1 MALIFY
7 FSSQSKP
14 QIPNVDWHLFDKLY
28 HVLEYTVLGI
38 LVAHAFVNASFNI
51 FRRAPWVFSFL
62 FVILYGA
69 SDEWH
74 QSFVPGRVVSVLDWT
89 ADCLGGF
96 LGVVSMYLWSRFSKA
111 SLKTPDL
118 SVEDSR

>member
-7 FSSQSKP
+7 FSSLSKP
-14 QIPNVDWHLFDKLY
+14 HIPNVDWHLFDKLY

-51 FRRAPWVFSFL
+51 FRRAPWIFSFL

-74 QSFVPGRVVSVLDWT
+74 QSFVPGRVVSILDWT

-96 LGVVSMYLWSRFSKA
+96 LGVVSMYLWCRFSKA
-111 SLKTPDL
+111 SFKMRGL
-118 SVEDSR
+118 SVEDS